1 MSDIVPAAFCDRE
14 AVSPQEF
21 VVLSGLS
28 IATVRRYIA
37 GGRLP
42 CIQPGGRRCRVL
54 IPRKRCPVHQR
65 FQRWRDEEGLFFGRT
80 DETSRGQNSLWPRG
94 PCKSFCVRVAGER
107 YLPFFG
113 MRPSNMTAK
122 WLRASFQLRIGIVH
136 FLAASLIAMYTI
148 FKADSSL
155 G

>member
-1 MSDIVPAAFCDRE
+1 MTKGFRHLESESASRTSGISRSFRQRVRQLGASCG
-14 AVSPQEF
+14 AV
-21 VVLSGLS
+21 G
-28 IATVRRYIA
+28 RRY
-37 GGRLP
+37 
-42 CIQPGGRRCRVL
+42 
-54 IPRKRCPVHQR
+54 
-65 FQRWRDEEGLFFGRT
+65 
-80 DETSRGQNSLWPRG
+80 G